1 MRRREAYGGI
11 VQGKQKGFSYSVD
24 PDQIERYRIWP
35 LERQFRWLFQG
46 NKLRRSL
53 PPKIVAIQEA
63 FRKGKRD

>member
-1 MRRREAYGGI
+1 MQEKRR
-11 VQGKQKGFSYSVD
+11 GFSYSVD

-35 LERQFRWLFQG
+35 LEKRLRWLFHG

-63 FRKGKRD
+63 FRKGKI